1 MTKINSANNEEMSNA
16 GSGICFVMAYPGAD
30 LQARHSDILDWCEEN
45 FWVYK
50 SQYDKVRIIPLR
62 DMYFL
67 EEGTRDGTETIQF
80 GNRSFVNLLLAMCI
94 LLLAFAVL
102 NYINMT
108 TALTG
113 FRAKE
118 MATRRLV
125 GADKRSIFLKVIAE
139 STLICGISMLVSRM
153 LDYQVSIF
161 KAITPVNVLLV
172 LGFIVVLGVLSGIVP
187 ALLIQKAQPIEIVR
201 GTLRLK
207 TKTVY
212 SKVII
217 SCW

>member
-1 MTKINSANNEEMSNA
+1 
-16 GSGICFVMAYPGAD
+16 
-30 LQARHSDILDWCEEN
+30 
-45 FWVYK
+45 
-50 SQYDKVRIIPLR
+50 
-62 DMYFL
+62 MYFL
-67 EEGTRDGTETIQF
+67 EDGNRDGTGTIQF

-125 GADKRSIFLKVIAE
+125 GADKRSIFLKVISE
-139 STLICGISMLVSRM
+139 STLICGISMLLAILLAEALAPAASRM
-153 LDYQVSIF
+153 LEYQVSIF

-172 LGFIVVLGVLSGIVP
+172 LGFIVMLGFLSGIVP
-187 ALLIQKAQPIEIVR
+187 ALLIQTGAAHRDCARHAPAQDQD
-201 GTLRLK
+201 GL
-207 TKTVY
+207 
-212 SKVII
+212 
-217 SCW
+217 

>member
-1 MTKINSANNEEMSNA
+1 MTKINSANDEEMSNA
-16 GSGICFVMAYPGAD
+16 GSGICFVMTYPGAD
-30 LQARHSDILDWCEEN
+30 LQAKHDDVLDWLKEN

-50 SQYDKVRIIPLR
+50 RQYEEVRFIPLR
-62 DMYFL
+62 EMYFL
-67 EEGTRDGTETIQF
+67 EDGNRDGTGTIQF

-139 STLICGISMLVSRM
+139 STLICGISMLLAILLAEALCPTVSR
-153 LDYQVSIF
+153 LLEYQVSIF
-161 KAITPVNVLLV
+161 KAVTPVNMLSLP
-172 LGFIVVLGVLSGIVP
+172 VLSRRCSSRKRSP
-187 ALLIQKAQPIEIVR
+187 
-201 GTLRLK
+201 
-207 TKTVY
+207 
-212 SKVII
+212 
-217 SCW
+217 